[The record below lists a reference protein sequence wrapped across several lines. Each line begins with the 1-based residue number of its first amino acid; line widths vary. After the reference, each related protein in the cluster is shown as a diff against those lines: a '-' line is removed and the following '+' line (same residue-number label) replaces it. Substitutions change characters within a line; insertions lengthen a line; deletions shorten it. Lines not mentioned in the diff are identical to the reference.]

1 MYSGTGHGGVGV
13 GDGVGIGNEVGDGVG
28 IGNEVGDGV
37 GIGNEVGDGVGI
49 EIGTELVEA
58 LPATDPHTVGI
69 RPYNTH
75 QRHCINSRSA

>member
-1 MYSGTGHGGVGV
+1 MYTGTEGVGDGDGV
-13 GDGVGIGNEVGDGVG
+13 GDGVGNEVGDGVGNEVEDGVGNEVGDGVG
-28 IGNEVGDGV
+28 IGA
-37 GIGNEVGDGVGI
+37 
-49 EIGTELVEA
+49 ELVEL